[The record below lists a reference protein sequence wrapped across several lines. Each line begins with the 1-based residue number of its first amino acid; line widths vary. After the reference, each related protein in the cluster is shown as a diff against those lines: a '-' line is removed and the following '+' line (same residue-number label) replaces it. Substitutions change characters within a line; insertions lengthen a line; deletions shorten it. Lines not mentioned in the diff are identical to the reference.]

1 MVFYKQEKKL
11 TFCSKRLRRGL
22 IFSVHNKKTNH
33 NLGGQTMKL
42 RNICLVTGIIC
53 FMLMFSTLPM
63 DKACAA
69 EKVIKMKIANFF
81 PPPAK
86 QSKILEQF
94 GKDLQERS
102 GGRIQVQYFAGG
114 SLLKAPAIYNGIKTG
129 VADIGYSHVYY
140 TPGRMP
146 VSEGIGLP
154 LGVPSGW
161 VGAHMAYDFINKYQ
175 PKEWDEVKLLAI
187 HANAP
192 SMVITKEPVKTLD
205 DMKGQTIRAPGL
217 PGEIITALGGTPA
230 PTPMM
235 EVYDALAKGVN
246 SGVWAP
252 WETLK
257 TFRFAE
263 VTKYVTVC
271 WQIGASFPFYLAMN
285 KNKYNSLPR
294 DLQGLVDT
302 MAGEYQEQYALMWNE
317 IELVG
322 KAFGKSKGMEYLEM
336 PDDEAA
342 RWQKAV
348 QPVFAGYIKML
359 TGKGYKE
366 AEIQGWIDYMKER
379 ITYWTAKQIEYKIPS
394 PTGPAGMRPEA
405 YVLK

>member
-1 MVFYKQEKKL
+1 MRKSTL
-11 TFCSKRLRRGL
+11 L
-22 IFSVHNKKTNH
+22 I
-33 NLGGQTMKL
+33 
-42 RNICLVTGIIC
+42 VTGIFC
-53 FMLMFSTLPM
+53 FSLIFTGLFSG
-63 DKACAA
+63 DADAA
-69 EKVIKMKIANFF
+69 EKVIKLRIANFF

-86 QSKILEQF
+86 QSKIVEQF
-94 GKDLQERS
+94 GKDLEERS
-102 GGRIQVQYFAGG
+102 NGRIKVQYFAGG
-114 SLLKAPAIYNGIKTG
+114 SLLKAPAIYKGIESG

-161 VGAHMAYDFINKYQ
+161 VGAHMAFDFYQ
-175 PKEWDEVKLLAI
+175 KFKPKEWNKVKLLAI

-192 SMVITKEPVKTLD
+192 SMVITKKPVKTLA
-205 DMKGQTIRAPGL
+205 DMKGLTIRAPGL
-217 PGEIITALGGTPA
+217 PGDIISALGGTPT

-235 EVYDALAKGVN
+235 EVYDSLAKGIN
-246 SGVWAP
+246 DGVWAP

-263 VTKYVTVC
+263 VTKYVTVV

-285 KNKYNSLPR
+285 KNSYNKLPR
-294 DLQGLVDT
+294 DLQSLVDVLS
-302 MAGEYQEQYALMWNE
+302 GEYQERFALMWNE

-322 KAFGKSKGMEYLEM
+322 KAFGKTKGMTYRELS
-336 PDDEAA
+336 DQEAA

-348 QPVFAGYIKML
+348 QPAFSKYIKMMVS
-359 TGKGYKE
+359 KGFSE
-366 AEIQGWIDYMKER
+366 SEVRSWIAYMQER
-379 ITYWTAKQIEYKIPS
+379 IKYWTAKQIEYKIPS